1 LDLYEYIHTA
11 IGNALAKQSIITFLQ
26 PCEVDKKAGIPGD
39 CFHEPVGKDLMMDG
53 KGEKI
58 AGAAM
63 KRTRSAILIQGTLEL
78 AHLSSFNEEAFT
90 QKFQSELC
98 RLLEEDSETK
108 DWTDE
113 FLKERQVYCD
123 QFSNLLWRKNRERC

>member
-1 LDLYEYIHTA
+1 
-11 IGNALAKQSIITFLQ
+11 
-26 PCEVDKKAGIPGD
+26 
-39 CFHEPVGKDLMMDG
+39 MMDG

-63 KRTRSAILIQGTLEL
+63 KRTRSAMLIQGTLEL
-78 AHLSSFNEEAFT
+78 AQISSFNEEAFT